1 MAALSPA
8 RDKPVRRN
16 ELDWL
21 RTFAVLGLIPFHAA
35 VIFTTGSI
43 DYVKNAET
51 SRGVD
56 VFVAFISTWGMPLIF
71 LIAGAGA
78 RFALQVRTPPQFL
91 RERFTRL
98 VIPFLFGMIAVVPLQ
113 AYIGRIAP
121 GAAPAFLPFYGDHL
135 VQLLRVF
142 TGVIP
147 ASPGDFIGHLWF
159 IPMLILFEAMVLP
172 LDWFFH
178 TGVGQGLLRAV
189 SARCQR
195 VVLLGLFGLLF
206 GTAQVVFRSGLV
218 INPGAQSVVN
228 LPLFI
233 QFLLAYVF
241 GYVIYADSRLEAAMR
256 TVGLPALLLAIV
268 SWGVLETINLTV
280 SAPSRPGGVIA
291 YAAYALLSGY
301 TSWLW
306 VAAILSY
313 GMRFLTQSSGLLRY
327 LNEAA
332 YPAYVLHMPILSLI
346 ALYVVQW
353 PLPLL
358 AKLVL
363 IVLATLAATLALY
376 DLLVRRIGV
385 MRRLFGLKPRM
396 PRKPTIPP
404 PSVDSPPAAP
414 VDHVPVALD
423 RV

>member
-1 MAALSPA
+1 MATLPPV
-8 RDKPVRRN
+8 RGKPVRRN

-78 RFALQVRTPPQFL
+78 RFALQVRTPPQFV

-98 VIPFLFGMIAVVPLQ
+98 VIPFLFGLVAVVPLQ
-113 AYIGRIAP
+113 VYIGRIAR
-121 GAAPAFLPFYGDHL
+121 GTTPAFLPFYGDHL
-135 VQLLRVF
+135 VQLLRIF

-147 ASPGDFIGHLWF
+147 ASAADFIGHLWF
-159 IPMLILFEAMVLP
+159 IPMLILFEALVLP

-178 TGVGQGLLRAV
+178 TNVGQGLLRV
-189 SARCQR
+189 LSARSQR
-195 VVLLGLFGLLF
+195 MVLLGAFGLLF
-206 GTAQVVFRSGLV
+206 GVAQFVFRSGLV
-218 INPGAQSVVN
+218 INPGAQSVLNV
-228 LPLFI
+228 PLFT
-233 QFLLAYVF
+233 QFLLAYVL

-256 TVGLPALLLAIV
+256 TVGLPALLVAIV

-280 SAPSRPGGVIA
+280 SASSRPNGLIA
-291 YAAYALLSGY
+291 YAAYSLLSGY

-313 GMRFLTQSSGLLRY
+313 GMRFLTKSSGVLRY

-332 YPAYVLHMPILSLI
+332 YPAYVLHMPVLSLI
-346 ALYVVQW
+346 ALYVVRW

-385 MRRLFGLKPRM
+385 MRRLFGLKPRP
-396 PRKPTIPP
+396 PRKPASPSSPAGAPQPP
-404 PSVDSPPAAP
+404 QVNHAPA
-414 VDHVPVALD
+414 VLDHA
-423 RV
+423 